1 MERSL
6 EIILMPDFSL
16 ALERVRELSA
26 DLIGSIPNLILG
38 ILAFLIFYAIAR
50 GASSAAGQLT
60 NRRIGGPGAALAVQ
74 RLTKGTILIL
84 GLLVALTVA
93 LPSFHPGD
101 LIQLLGISSVAIG
114 FAFRDILQNFLAG
127 ILILFTQPFRLGDQ
141 IVAGSYE
148 GTVEDI
154 QTRATFIR
162 TYDGRQIVIPNSDL
176 FTQKV
181 IVNTANDVVRVEY
194 DLGIGYGDDI
204 DQAKSL
210 ILETVASIPGILT
223 EPPPDVIVIELGN
236 SSVVLRTRW
245 WIANPT
251 KAQSLDTRDRVLTAI
266 KNTLFAN
273 GIDLPF
279 PTQHIL
285 FHDQTEESDG
295 DRVQQREGWPAGNGE
310 GPHPRRIAD
319 SIDKLASVIAGH
331 SSKGSGSQ
339 RDASEAE
346 DRKRP

>member
-1 MERSL
+1 MNA
-6 EIILMPDFSL
+6 ILMPDFSL
-16 ALERVRELSA
+16 ALERVQELAA

-38 ILAFLIFYAIAR
+38 VLAFLLFYVLAR
-50 GASSAAGQLT
+50 VAGKAAGRLADHRLGGLGASLV
-60 NRRIGGPGAALAVQ
+60 VQ
-74 RLTKGTILIL
+74 RLTKGTGLIL

-127 ILILFTQPFRLGDQ
+127 ILILFTRPFRLGDQ
-141 IVAGSYE
+141 IVAGSFE

-154 QTRATFIR
+154 QTRATFIK
-162 TYDGRQIVIPNSDL
+162 TYDGRRIVIPNADL

-194 DLGIGYGDDI
+194 DFGIGYGDDI
-204 DQAKSL
+204 DRAKTL
-210 ILETVASIPGILT
+210 IREAIGTVPGILT
-223 EPPPDVIVIELGN
+223 DPQPDVIVIELGN

-251 KAQSLDTRDRVLTAI
+251 KAQTLDTRDRVLTAI

-295 DRVQQREGWPAGNGE
+295 DRAQQREGWPAGNGD
-310 GPHPRRIAD
+310 GPRPRRIAD
-319 SIDKLASVIAGH
+319 SIDKLTSVIAGN
-331 SSKGSGSQ
+331 SSKSSRSS
-339 RDASEAE
+339 RDAS
-346 DRKRP
+346 

>member
-1 MERSL
+1 M
-6 EIILMPDFSL
+6 ITTPDFSL
-16 ALERVRELSA
+16 AFERVRELAA
-26 DLIGSIPNLILG
+26 DLIGALPNLILG
-38 ILAFLIFYAIAR
+38 ILAFLLFAVIAR
-50 GASSAAGQLT
+50 VAGKAASRLADRRDGGLGASLV
-60 NRRIGGPGAALAVQ
+60 VQ
-74 RLTKGTILIL
+74 RLTKGAVLIF

-127 ILILFTQPFRLGDQ
+127 ILILFTHPFRLGDQ
-141 IVAGSYE
+141 IVAGPFE

-154 QTRATFIR
+154 QTRATFIK
-162 TYDGRQIVIPNSDL
+162 TYDGRRIVIPNADL

-181 IVNTANDVVRVEY
+181 IVNTANDLVRVEY

-204 DQAKSL
+204 DRAKTL
-210 ILETVASIPGILT
+210 ILEAIGKVQGILT
-223 EPPPDVIVIELGN
+223 EPSPDVIVIELGT

-251 KAQSLDTRDRVLTAI
+251 KAETLDTRDRVLTVI

-295 DRVQQREGWPAGNGE
+295 DRAQQREGWPAGNGD
-310 GPHPRRIAD
+310 GPRPRRIAD
-319 SIDKLASVIAGH
+319 SIHSLACAIAEH
-331 SSKGSGSQ
+331 TRQQSRSARNTTQ
-339 RDASEAE
+339 R
-346 DRKRP
+346 

>member
-1 MERSL
+1 
-6 EIILMPDFSL
+6 L
-16 ALERVRELSA
+16 ADHR
-26 DLIGSIPNLILG
+26 LG
-38 ILAFLIFYAIAR
+38 GL
-50 GASSAAGQLT
+50 GASLV
-60 NRRIGGPGAALAVQ
+60 VQ
-74 RLTKGTILIL
+74 RLTKGTVLIL

-154 QTRATFIR
+154 QTRATFIK
-162 TYDGRQIVIPNSDL
+162 TYDGRRIVIPNADL

-194 DLGIGYGDDI
+194 DFGIGYGDDI
-204 DQAKSL
+204 DRAKTL
-210 ILETVASIPGILT
+210 IREAIGTVPGILT
-223 EPPPDVIVIELGN
+223 DPQPDVIVIELGN

-245 WIANPT
+245 WITNPT
-251 KAQSLDTRDRVLTAI
+251 KAQTLDTRDRVLTAI

-295 DRVQQREGWPAGNGE
+295 DRMQQREGWPAGNGD
-310 GPHPRRIAD
+310 GPRPRRIAD
-319 SIDKLASVIAGH
+319 SIHSLACAVTEH
-331 SSKGSGSQ
+331 SRLQSRTPRNPTQ
-339 RDASEAE
+339 
-346 DRKRP
+346 P

>member
-1 MERSL
+1 MNTM
-6 EIILMPDFSL
+6 LMPDFSL
-16 ALERVRELSA
+16 ALERVQELAA

-38 ILAFLIFYAIAR
+38 VLAFLLFYVLAR
-50 GASSAAGQLT
+50 VAGKTAGRLADHRLGGLGASLV
-60 NRRIGGPGAALAVQ
+60 VQ
-74 RLTKGTILIL
+74 RLTKGTVLIL

-127 ILILFTQPFRLGDQ
+127 ILILFTRPFRLGDQ
-141 IVAGSYE
+141 IVAGSFE

-154 QTRATFIR
+154 QTRATFIK
-162 TYDGRQIVIPNSDL
+162 TYDGRRIVIPNADL

-194 DLGIGYGDDI
+194 DLGIGYGDNI
-204 DQAKSL
+204 DHAKTL
-210 ILETVASIPGILT
+210 IRESIGTVPGILT

-245 WIANPT
+245 WITNPT
-251 KAQSLDTRDRVLTAI
+251 KAQTLDTRDRVLTAI

-295 DRVQQREGWPAGNGE
+295 DRAQQREGWPAGNGE
-310 GPHPRRIAD
+310 GPRPRRIAD
-319 SIDKLASVIAGH
+319 SIDKLTSVIAGN
-331 SSKGSGSQ
+331 SSKGSGSS
-339 RDASEAE
+339 RDAS
-346 DRKRP
+346 

>member
-1 MERSL
+1 ML
-6 EIILMPDFSL
+6 DYTL
-16 ALERVRELSA
+16 AVQRLHNLSS
-26 DLIGSIPNLILG
+26 DLIGSIPNLTLG
-38 ILAFLIFYAIAR
+38 LVTFLAFYAIAR
-50 GASSAAGQLT
+50 AAAMAAGRLMD
-60 NRRIGGPGAALAVQ
+60 RRFGGRGAGLAVR
-74 RLTKGTILIL
+74 RLTRGTLLIL

-93 LPSFHPGD
+93 LPSFQPGD

-127 ILILFTQPFRLGDQ
+127 ILLLFTQPFRLGDQ
-141 IVAGSYE
+141 IVAGPFE

-154 QTRATFIR
+154 QTRATFIK
-162 TYDGRQIVIPNSDL
+162 THDGRRIVIPNADL

-181 IVNTANDVVRVEY
+181 IVNTANDLARVEY
-194 DLGIGYGDDI
+194 DIGIGYGDDI
-204 DQAKSL
+204 DRAKGL
-210 ILETVASIPGILT
+210 ILEAIGRVPGILT
-223 EPPPDVIVIELGN
+223 EPSPDVIVIELGT

-251 KAQSLDTRDRVLTAI
+251 KSETLDTRDRVLTAI

-295 DRVQQREGWPAGNGE
+295 DRAQQREGWPPGNGD
-310 GPHPRRIAD
+310 GPRPRRIAD
-319 SIDKLASVIAGH
+319 SIHSLACAVAERSRPQSPPPRPGH
-331 SSKGSGSQ
+331 QPEKHPMGNTFP
-339 RDASEAE
+339 EE
-346 DRKRP
+346 